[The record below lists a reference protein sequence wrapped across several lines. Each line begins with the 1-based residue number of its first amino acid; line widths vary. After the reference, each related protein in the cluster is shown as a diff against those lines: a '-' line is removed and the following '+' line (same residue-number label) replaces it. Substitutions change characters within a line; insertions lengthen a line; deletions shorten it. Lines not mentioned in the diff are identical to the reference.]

1 MPVDVRASV
10 VESFDDAVVVT
21 DGGRVVV
28 AFNAAMEQLTG
39 CRRANAL
46 SRPVDDVLASLPTG
60 AWTRPIALA
69 LAGERG
75 RAPEVLVK
83 PSTGA
88 RVWLE
93 ARWAPRAD
101 GPGAVLVLRDV
112 TEARKHV
119 VFLRAFETVSRSLT
133 SSLDLDQV
141 LDTIVAKTREV
152 MSTDSAMVASWDGHA
167 SKAYVLR
174 AAGRLSGQYA
184 MGGIP
189 LNGGPVSMAVLEG
202 RSVTTSD
209 ILADPRWQLDPV
221 RRRDIARE
229 DFKAVAVAP
238 LVVRGVVHGALV
250 VHQWTPRT
258 FNDEEMALLLLLAEQ
273 AALALENARLY
284 ADARRRAERLR
295 ELAQLEQM
303 VAASLDPDSV
313 LRAIAAAAARLVGA
327 DIVQVWTAD
336 PARTLLR
343 LRVSSVSE
351 GLPSVPET
359 IPFGEGVTGR
369 SAAQKTAIYVAD
381 VTREP
386 GAFSAEWAKQSGIGR
401 LLSVPFMSG
410 DDVLGVV
417 TVRSRSDSLA
427 SEEDQALITTLAAQA
442 AVAVQNAGAYADAVA
457 RGARLQA
464 LVAVTRSITASLDT
478 DDVLRRIV
486 EATSAMRAGAFGSV
500 HIIDGERSVM
510 RTTSSPEMDD
520 LPHDHPIGAGL
531 PGIVAEERRPVLVPE
546 PLAHARTLSPAW
558 WSRHPRASYYGVPI
572 MVGDALV
579 GVLDY
584 IVPEGVPDREEQETL
599 NLLAAH
605 AGVAIRNASLYQAE
619 YVQGARIRALAAVN
633 RRISSTLDL
642 DELLRSI
649 AESAAQLTGVRL
661 ASFWLADHRRRTLT
675 YTGHSDL
682 ELTRTFPRQT
692 VTYDEGPAGW
702 IARHQQPLVI
712 DDVFAD
718 PRIMARDWWR
728 RTGLTSL
735 AGYPVVADGELLAI
749 LVLCHSQPVTLTA
762 STHDV
767 VDMFLAQAAVAIR
780 NARLYRAAERRRD
793 VAEALARLGRG
804 LAATLEVDRIA
815 ALVVEGTVELFDPR
829 GADVYR
835 YDPSDDT
842 LRTIVSQGPGG
853 MAGRALSIRSG
864 EGIVGRAVSER
875 RIVVSRDVL
884 HDPAVSLSEA
894 LREEIVRLGHRVAI
908 GVPLLG
914 TQGPIGAL
922 GVRFEEGR
930 ELPPEEI
937 QALQS
942 FADQAAL
949 ALENARL
956 YGESQRERRE
966 ATALAEAARTLA
978 VSLDIDEVGDRM
990 VDAVIEIF
998 GAHSSSLYRV
1008 DSEGRMG
1015 AVARSGAGRAT
1026 FGRDLTWPKGI
1037 GVVGRCVDTR
1047 RPAWSHD
1054 VLADIASDLPAKLL
1068 EAVVATGSRAV
1079 LATPLNVKSRVVGA
1093 LVIAYAE
1100 PRDFEAREVALLQ
1113 AFADQAALALENAQL
1128 YASARE
1134 SLARLRE
1141 TQAQLVQAAKL
1152 GALGQLVS
1160 GVAHELNNPLSV
1172 IIGYGQLLL
1181 ARELPAPL
1189 RRPIE
1194 LMASQG
1200 DRMAKIVRNLLYF
1213 ARQRPPERASVHL
1226 PDVIEQTLALRL
1238 NQLALSSITVRRE
1251 YVENLPTIAAD
1262 SSQLQQVFLNLLLNA
1277 EQAILSVRRAGEIIV
1292 RTIPGPTP
1300 DTVVAQVVDDGPGI
1314 PPDELAR
1321 VFEPFYTTKE
1331 VGQGTG
1337 LGLSVSY
1344 GIVQEHGGRLT
1355 LESHPGATTFT
1366 VELPVRSVP
1375 TGASIVAPPQVPLA
1389 VDGRPALVVEDE
1401 PAVLDLVVT
1410 LLTDSGWHVDVAA
1423 GGRTGFECVQARRY
1437 DLIVSDVRMPEGGGD
1452 EFYRKAV
1459 AHDPELARRFLFVTG
1474 DTANPAAWRFLKDA
1488 KVPVL
1493 EKPFTANA
1501 FLDAVRA
1508 IATTLTGSPSPA

>member
-1 MPVDVRASV
+1 M
-10 VESFDDAVVVT
+10 
-21 DGGRVVV
+21 
-28 AFNAAMEQLTG
+28 
-39 CRRANAL
+39 
-46 SRPVDDVLASLPTG
+46 
-60 AWTRPIALA
+60 
-69 LAGERG
+69 
-75 RAPEVLVK
+75 AP
-83 PSTGA
+83 
-88 RVWLE
+88 
-93 ARWAPRAD
+93 
-101 GPGAVLVLRDV
+101 
-112 TEARKHV
+112 
-119 VFLRAFETVSRSLT
+119 
-133 SSLDLDQV
+133 Q
-141 LDTIVAKTREV
+141 
-152 MSTDSAMVASWDGHA
+152 
-167 SKAYVLR
+167 
-174 AAGRLSGQYA
+174 
-184 MGGIP
+184 
-189 LNGGPVSMAVLEG
+189 
-202 RSVTTSD
+202 
-209 ILADPRWQLDPV
+209 
-221 RRRDIARE
+221 
-229 DFKAVAVAP
+229 
-238 LVVRGVVHGALV
+238 
-250 VHQWTPRT
+250 
-258 FNDEEMALLLLLAEQ
+258 
-273 AALALENARLY
+273 
-284 ADARRRAERLR
+284 AERL
-295 ELAQLEQM
+295 
-303 VAASLDPDSV
+303 LDKFEGMERAVERD
-313 LRAIAAAAARLVGA
+313 LRRAHKRL
-327 DIVQVWTAD
+327 
-336 PARTLLR
+336 
-343 LRVSSVSE
+343 
-351 GLPSVPET
+351 
-359 IPFGEGVTGR
+359 
-369 SAAQKTAIYVAD
+369 
-381 VTREP
+381 
-386 GAFSAEWAKQSGIGR
+386 KQSIPSY
-401 LLSVPFMSG
+401 LLE
-410 DDVLGVV
+410 
-417 TVRSRSDSLA
+417 SR
-427 SEEDQALITTLAAQA
+427 
-442 AVAVQNAGAYADAVA
+442 
-457 RGARLQA
+457 
-464 LVAVTRSITASLDT
+464 
-478 DDVLRRIV
+478 
-486 EATSAMRAGAFGSV
+486 
-500 HIIDGERSVM
+500 
-510 RTTSSPEMDD
+510 P
-520 LPHDHPIGAGL
+520 
-531 PGIVAEERRPVLVPE
+531 
-546 PLAHARTLSPAW
+546 
-558 WSRHPRASYYGVPI
+558 
-572 MVGDALV
+572 
-579 GVLDY
+579 
-584 IVPEGVPDREEQETL
+584 L

-649 AESAAQLTGVRL
+649 AESAGQLTGVRV
-661 ASFWLADHRRRTLT
+661 ASFWLADQRRRTLT
-675 YTGHSDL
+675 YTAHSDV
-682 ELTRTFPRQT
+682 EITRTFPRRT

-718 PRIMARDWWR
+718 PRMLAPDWWR
-728 RTGLTSL
+728 RGGLTSF

-749 LVLCHSQPVTLTA
+749 LSLCHAQPVTLTA

-804 LAATLEVDRIA
+804 LAATLDVDRIA
-815 ALVVEGTVELFDPR
+815 ALVVEGTVELFDAR

-853 MAGRALSIRSG
+853 MAGRAPSMRSG

-875 RIVVSRDVL
+875 RVVVSHDVL
-884 HDPAVSLSEA
+884 HDPAVSMSEA
-894 LREEIVRLGHRVAI
+894 LREQIVRLGHRVAI

-914 TQGPIGAL
+914 TQGLVGVL
-922 GVRFEEGR
+922 GVRFDEGR

-942 FADQAAL
+942 FADQAVL

-978 VSLDIDEVGDRM
+978 VSLDIDEVADRM
-990 VDAVIEIF
+990 VDAVIQIF
-998 GAHSSSLYRV
+998 GAHASSFYRV
-1008 DSEGRMG
+1008 EPEGEIS
-1015 AVARSGAGRAT
+1015 AVARSGAGRGNFDPGLA
-1026 FGRDLTWPKGI
+1026 WPKGI

-1047 RPAWSHD
+1047 RPVWSRD
-1054 VLADIASDLPAKLL
+1054 VLADVVSELPAKLL

-1100 PRDFEAREVALLQ
+1100 PRDFEAREVSLLQ

-1181 ARELPAPL
+1181 SRELPGPL

-1194 LMASQG
+1194 LMAAQG

-1226 PDVIEQTLALRL
+1226 RDVIEQTLALRL
-1238 NQLALSSITVRRE
+1238 NQLALSSIAVRRE
-1251 YVENLPTIAAD
+1251 YVENLPAIAAD

-1277 EQAILSVRRAGEIIV
+1277 EQAILSVHRTGEIIV
-1292 RTIPGPTP
+1292 RTSAGPTP
-1300 DTVVAQVVDDGPGI
+1300 GTIVAQVVDDGPGI
-1314 PPDELAR
+1314 PADELAR

-1366 VELPVRSVP
+1366 VELPIRSAP
-1375 TGASIVAPPQVPLA
+1375 SRASVVAPSQVPLA
-1389 VDGRPALVVEDE
+1389 GAGRPALVVEDE

-1423 GGRTGFECVQARRY
+1423 GGRTGFERVQSRRY

-1493 EKPFTANA
+1493 EKPFMANA

-1508 IATTLTGSPSPA
+1508 IATLTGSPSPA